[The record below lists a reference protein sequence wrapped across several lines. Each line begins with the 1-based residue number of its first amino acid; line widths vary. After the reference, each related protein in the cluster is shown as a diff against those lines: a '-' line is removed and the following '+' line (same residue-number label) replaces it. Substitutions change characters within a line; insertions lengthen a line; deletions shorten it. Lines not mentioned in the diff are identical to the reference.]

1 MSDTGTTLGSIC
13 QGRGAG
19 VSEQSVPRGSLTGN
33 LWLSLWALS
42 VALIGQG
49 ALEVIELGGRW
60 PLWLASVAPIILFLF
75 GVARDNLQWI
85 IWYCLLL
92 LFYFVS
98 AVEDVFARPNNLIV
112 VSGLVII
119 VLLFSVCTAYIRF
132 RGRERRTA
140 QAIEE

>member
-1 MSDTGTTLGSIC
+1 M
-13 QGRGAG
+13 
-19 VSEQSVPRGSLTGN
+19 SEQLVKRGSLTGN
-33 LWLSLWALS
+33 LWLFLWVLS
-42 VALIGQG
+42 FALIGQG

-60 PLWLASVAPIILFLF
+60 PLWLASVTPIIFFLF
-75 GVARDNLQWI
+75 GVSRDNLQWI

-112 VSGLVII
+112 VSGLIII

-132 RGRERRTA
+132 RGRERRIA

>member
-1 MSDTGTTLGSIC
+1 M
-13 QGRGAG
+13 
-19 VSEQSVPRGSLTGN
+19 SEQPVERGSLTGN
-33 LWLSLWALS
+33 LWLSLWVLS
-42 VALIGQG
+42 AALIGQG
-49 ALEVIELGGRW
+49 ALEVVQLGGRW

-75 GVARDNLQWI
+75 GVSRDNLQWI

-132 RGRERRTA
+132 RGRERRKA
-140 QAIEE
+140 QLIEE

>member
-1 MSDTGTTLGSIC
+1 
-13 QGRGAG
+13 
-19 VSEQSVPRGSLTGN
+19 VSEQSVQRGSLTGN
-33 LWLSLWALS
+33 LWLSLWVLS

-60 PLWLASVAPIILFLF
+60 PLWLASVAPIVLFLF
-75 GVARDNLQWI
+75 GVSRDNLQWI

-112 VSGLVII
+112 VSGLIII

-132 RGRERRTA
+132 RGRERRKA
-140 QAIEE
+140 QSIEE

>member
-1 MSDTGTTLGSIC
+1 M
-13 QGRGAG
+13 
-19 VSEQSVPRGSLTGN
+19 SEQSVERGALTGH
-33 LWLSLWALS
+33 LWVSLWVLS
-42 VALIGQG
+42 AALIGQG

-75 GVARDNLQWI
+75 GVSRDNLQWI

-98 AVEDVFARPNNLIV
+98 AVEDVFARPNNIVV

-119 VLLFSVCTAYIRF
+119 VLLFSVCTAYVRC
-132 RGRERRTA
+132 RGRERRA
-140 QAIEE
+140 VQIIEE

>member
-1 MSDTGTTLGSIC
+1 M
-13 QGRGAG
+13 
-19 VSEQSVPRGSLTGN
+19 SEQSVQRGSLTGN
-33 LWLSLWALS
+33 LWWSLWVLS
-42 VALIGQG
+42 VALISQG

-60 PLWLASVAPIILFLF
+60 PLWVASVAPIILFLF
-75 GVARDNLQWI
+75 GVARDDLQWI

-98 AVEDVFARPNNLIV
+98 AVEDVFARPNNVIV

>member
-1 MSDTGTTLGSIC
+1 M
-13 QGRGAG
+13 
-19 VSEQSVPRGSLTGN
+19 SEQSVQRGSLTGN
-33 LWLSLWALS
+33 LWWSLWVLS
-42 VALIGQG
+42 VALISQG

-60 PLWLASVAPIILFLF
+60 PLWVASVAPIILFLF
-75 GVARDNLQWI
+75 RVARDNLQWI

-98 AVEDVFARPNNLIV
+98 AVEDVFARPNNVIV

>member
-1 MSDTGTTLGSIC
+1 M
-13 QGRGAG
+13 
-19 VSEQSVPRGSLTGN
+19 SEQLVKRGSRTGN
-33 LWLSLWALS
+33 LWLSLWVLS

-49 ALEVIELGGRW
+49 ALEVIELCGRW
-60 PLWLASVAPIILFLF
+60 PLWVASVAPIILFLS
-75 GVARDNLQWI
+75 GVSRDNLQWI

-112 VSGLVII
+112 VSGLIII

-132 RGRERRTA
+132 RGRERRIA

>member
-1 MSDTGTTLGSIC
+1 MS
-13 QGRGAG
+13 GR
-19 VSEQSVPRGSLTGN
+19 SVERGPLTGN
-33 LWLSLWALS
+33 LWLCLWVLS
-42 VALIGQG
+42 VALIAQG

-75 GVARDNLQWI
+75 GVSRDNLQWI

-98 AVEDVFARPNNLIV
+98 AVEDVFARPNNV
-112 VSGLVII
+112 VAVSGLVII
-119 VLLFSVCTAYIRF
+119 ALLFSVCTAYIRF
-132 RGRERRTA
+132 RGRERRPA

>member
-1 MSDTGTTLGSIC
+1 M
-13 QGRGAG
+13 
-19 VSEQSVPRGSLTGN
+19 SEQSVQRGSLTGN
-33 LWLSLWALS
+33 LWWSLWVLS
-42 VALIGQG
+42 VALISQG

-60 PLWLASVAPIILFLF
+60 PLWVASVAPIILFLF

-98 AVEDVFARPNNLIV
+98 AVEDVFARPNNVIV

-132 RGRERRTA
+132 RGRERRIA

>member
-1 MSDTGTTLGSIC
+1 M
-13 QGRGAG
+13 
-19 VSEQSVPRGSLTGN
+19 SEQSVERGPLTGN
-33 LWLSLWALS
+33 LWLCLWVLS
-42 VALIGQG
+42 VALIAQG

-60 PLWLASVAPIILFLF
+60 PLWLVSVAPIILFLF
-75 GVARDNLQWI
+75 GVSRDNLQWI

-98 AVEDVFARPNNLIV
+98 AVEDVFARPNNMIV

-132 RGRERRTA
+132 RGRERCPA

>member
-1 MSDTGTTLGSIC
+1 M
-13 QGRGAG
+13 
-19 VSEQSVPRGSLTGN
+19 SEQLVKRGSLTGN
-33 LWLSLWALS
+33 LWLSLWVLS

-60 PLWLASVAPIILFLF
+60 PLWVVSVAPIILFLF
-75 GVARDNLQWI
+75 GVSRDNLQWI

-112 VSGLVII
+112 VSGLIII

-132 RGRERRTA
+132 RGRERRIA

>member
-1 MSDTGTTLGSIC
+1 M
-13 QGRGAG
+13 
-19 VSEQSVPRGSLTGN
+19 SEQLVKRGSLTGN
-33 LWLSLWALS
+33 LWLFLWVLS
-42 VALIGQG
+42 FALIGQG
-49 ALEVIELGGRW
+49 AFEVIELGGRW

-75 GVARDNLQWI
+75 GVSRDNLQWI

-112 VSGLVII
+112 VSGLIII

-132 RGRERRTA
+132 RGRERRIA

>member
-1 MSDTGTTLGSIC
+1 M
-13 QGRGAG
+13 
-19 VSEQSVPRGSLTGN
+19 SEQSVERGQVTGN
-33 LWLSLWALS
+33 LWLSLWVLS

-60 PLWLASVAPIILFLF
+60 PLWVASVAPIILFLF
-75 GVARDNLQWI
+75 GVSRDNLQWI

-112 VSGLVII
+112 VSGLIII

-132 RGRERRTA
+132 RGRERRIAPAT
-140 QAIEE
+140 EE

>member
-1 MSDTGTTLGSIC
+1 M
-13 QGRGAG
+13 
-19 VSEQSVPRGSLTGN
+19 SEQLVKRGSLTGN
-33 LWLSLWALS
+33 LWLSLWVLS
-42 VALIGQG
+42 VALIVQG

-60 PLWLASVAPIILFLF
+60 PLWVASVAPIILFLF
-75 GVARDNLQWI
+75 GVSRDNLQWI

-112 VSGLVII
+112 VSGLIII

-132 RGRERRTA
+132 RGRERRIA

>member
-1 MSDTGTTLGSIC
+1 MSDTGTPLGSIC
-13 QGRGAG
+13 QGRGAR
-19 VSEQSVPRGSLTGN
+19 VSEQSVERGSLTGISGV
-33 LWLSLWALS
+33 SLWVLS

-60 PLWLASVAPIILFLF
+60 PLWVASVAPIILFLF
-75 GVARDNLQWI
+75 GVSRDNLQWI

>member
-1 MSDTGTTLGSIC
+1 M
-13 QGRGAG
+13 
-19 VSEQSVPRGSLTGN
+19 SEQLVKRGSLTGN
-33 LWLSLWALS
+33 LWLFLWVLS
-42 VALIGQG
+42 FALIGQG

-60 PLWLASVAPIILFLF
+60 PLWVASVAPIILFLF
-75 GVARDNLQWI
+75 GVSRDNLQWI

-98 AVEDVFARPNNLIV
+98 AVEDVFARPNNLTV
-112 VSGLVII
+112 VSGLIII

-132 RGRERRTA
+132 RGRERRIA

>member
-1 MSDTGTTLGSIC
+1 MSEPP
-13 QGRGAG
+13 
-19 VSEQSVPRGSLTGN
+19 VERGSLTGN
-33 LWLSLWALS
+33 LWLSLWILS
-42 VALIGQG
+42 VALIAQG

-60 PLWLASVAPIILFLF
+60 PLWFASVAPIILFLF
-75 GVARDNLQWI
+75 GVSRDNLQWI

-98 AVEDVFARPNNLIV
+98 AVEDVFARPNNLVV

-119 VLLFSVCTAYIRF
+119 VLLFSVCTAYIRL

-140 QAIEE
+140 QAIED

>member
-1 MSDTGTTLGSIC
+1 M
-13 QGRGAG
+13 
-19 VSEQSVPRGSLTGN
+19 SEQLVKRGSLTGN
-33 LWLSLWALS
+33 LWLSLWVLS

-60 PLWLASVAPIILFLF
+60 PLWVASVAPIILFLF
-75 GVARDNLQWI
+75 GVSRDYLQWI

-112 VSGLVII
+112 VSGLIII

-132 RGRERRTA
+132 RGRERRIA

>member
-1 MSDTGTTLGSIC
+1 M
-13 QGRGAG
+13 
-19 VSEQSVPRGSLTGN
+19 SEQSVQRGSLTGN
-33 LWLSLWALS
+33 LWWSLWVLS
-42 VALIGQG
+42 VALISQG

-60 PLWLASVAPIILFLF
+60 PLWVASVAPIILFLF

-98 AVEDVFARPNNLIV
+98 AVEDVFARPNNVIV

>member
-1 MSDTGTTLGSIC
+1 M
-13 QGRGAG
+13 
-19 VSEQSVPRGSLTGN
+19 SEQLVKRGSLTGN
-33 LWLSLWALS
+33 LWLFLWVLS
-42 VALIGQG
+42 FALIGQG

-60 PLWLASVAPIILFLF
+60 PLWVASVAPIILFLF
-75 GVARDNLQWI
+75 GVSRDNLQWI

-98 AVEDVFARPNNLIV
+98 AVEDVFARPNNLIF
-112 VSGLVII
+112 VSGLIII

-132 RGRERRTA
+132 RGRERRIA

>member
-1 MSDTGTTLGSIC
+1 M
-13 QGRGAG
+13 
-19 VSEQSVPRGSLTGN
+19 SEQSVQRGSLTGN
-33 LWLSLWALS
+33 LWWSLWVLS
-42 VALIGQG
+42 VALICQG

-60 PLWLASVAPIILFLF
+60 PLWVASVAPIILFLF

-119 VLLFSVCTAYIRF
+119 VLLFSVCTAYVRF

>member
-1 MSDTGTTLGSIC
+1 M
-13 QGRGAG
+13 
-19 VSEQSVPRGSLTGN
+19 SEQLVKRGSLTGN
-33 LWLSLWALS
+33 LWLFLWVLS
-42 VALIGQG
+42 FALIGQG

-60 PLWLASVAPIILFLF
+60 PLWLASVAPIISFLF
-75 GVARDNLQWI
+75 GVSRDNLQWI

-112 VSGLVII
+112 VSGLIII

-132 RGRERRTA
+132 RGRERRIA

>member
-1 MSDTGTTLGSIC
+1 M
-13 QGRGAG
+13 
-19 VSEQSVPRGSLTGN
+19 SEQLVKRGSLTGN
-33 LWLSLWALS
+33 LWLFLWVLS
-42 VALIGQG
+42 FALIGQG

-60 PLWLASVAPIILFLF
+60 PLWLASVAPIIVFLF
-75 GVARDNLQWI
+75 GVSRDNLQWI

-98 AVEDVFARPNNLIV
+98 AVEDVFARPNNLMV
-112 VSGLVII
+112 VSGLIII

-132 RGRERRTA
+132 RGRERRIA

>member
-1 MSDTGTTLGSIC
+1 M
-13 QGRGAG
+13 
-19 VSEQSVPRGSLTGN
+19 SEQSVERGALTGH
-33 LWLSLWALS
+33 LWVSLWVLS
-42 VALIGQG
+42 AALIGQG

-60 PLWLASVAPIILFLF
+60 PLWVASVAPIILFLF
-75 GVARDNLQWI
+75 GVSRDNLQWI

-112 VSGLVII
+112 VSGLIII

-132 RGRERRTA
+132 RGRERRIA

>member
-1 MSDTGTTLGSIC
+1 M
-13 QGRGAG
+13 
-19 VSEQSVPRGSLTGN
+19 SEQLVKRGSLTKN
-33 LWLSLWALS
+33 LWLSLWVLS

-60 PLWLASVAPIILFLF
+60 PLWVASVAPIILFLF
-75 GVARDNLQWI
+75 GVSRDNLQWI

-112 VSGLVII
+112 VSGLIII

-132 RGRERRTA
+132 RGRERRIA

>member
-1 MSDTGTTLGSIC
+1 M
-13 QGRGAG
+13 
-19 VSEQSVPRGSLTGN
+19 SEQPAERGSLTGN
-33 LWLSLWALS
+33 LWLSLWVLS
-42 VALIGQG
+42 AALIGQG
-49 ALEVIELGGRW
+49 ALEVVQLGGRW

-75 GVARDNLQWI
+75 GVSRDNLQWI

-98 AVEDVFARPNNLIV
+98 AVEDVFARPNNLVV

-132 RGRERRTA
+132 RGRERRKA
-140 QAIEE
+140 QPIEE